1 MTVFFE
7 RLLSLSMISSF
18 FIIAVFVLRLI
29 FKKAKVPSYICC
41 VMWALAAIRL
51 VFPFSIESRLS
62 LVPRTPAV
70 NMLSADLPHTYESGF
85 VPDVS
90 QQNFDIFSVLSIIWV
105 VGLALMLIYMI
116 ASYISLRK
124 RVNESIEVDRNI
136 CVCDRIGSPFI
147 IGIFH
152 PVIYL
157 SSSIG
162 ENDKE
167 YVIAHERAHISRLD
181 NLWKPLGYL
190 LLCVHWFNPFCW
202 LAYILFCRDIELA
215 CDEKVVKSYDEND
228 RKSYANA
235 LLMCSSLRYKVSV
248 CPVAFAEVDIKQ
260 RVSNVLCFK
269 KPAFLLISIA
279 AVVCVLV
286 AVCFMTNPVSGY
298 SDGTAKN
305 KTSADMESH
314 TVSISVEPT
323 VPKAEK
329 PTEDKT
335 MPATEKPTEK
345 AITPATEK
353 PTEKPA
359 EPQTY
364 DYESEAEDDYYSY
377 DHYSSGGE
385 NYDYNNANESEN
397 YESENNGSNS
407 SGRVEITPFDSSKNV
422 EEYAHRYDDLDHS
435 LISKP
440 DNSDDVVQKIKWD
453 PNTP

>member
-7 RLLSLSMISSF
+7 NLLSLSMISSF

-62 LVPRTPAV
+62 LLPRTPAV
-70 NMLSADLPHTYESGF
+70 NMISADLPNAYDSGF
-85 VPDVS
+85 ASDVS
-90 QQNFDIFSVLSIIWV
+90 QPHSDILSVLCIVWII
-105 VGLALMLIYMI
+105 GFALMLFYMLV
-116 ASYISLRK
+116 SYISLRK
-124 RVNESIEVDRNI
+124 RVNESIEIDKNI
-136 CVCDRIGSPFI
+136 RVCDRIGSPFI
-147 IGIFH
+147 IGMFH

-162 ENDKE
+162 ENEKE
-167 YVIAHERAHISRLD
+167 YVIAHERAHIRRLD

-215 CDEKVVKSYDEND
+215 CDEKVVKLYDEKD
-228 RKSYANA
+228 RKAYANA
-235 LLMCSSLRYKVSV
+235 LLMCSSQQCKVSV
-248 CPVAFAEVDIKQ
+248 CPVAFAEVNIKQ
-260 RVSNVLCFK
+260 RVKNVLCFK
-269 KPAFLLISIA
+269 KPAFLLICISV
-279 AVVCVLV
+279 VVCVLV

-305 KTSADMESH
+305 KSSADMESN
-314 TVSISVEPT
+314 TISISAEPT

-335 MPATEKPTEK
+335 
-345 AITPATEK
+345 IPATEK
-353 PTEKPA
+353 PTEKPT

-377 DHYSSGGE
+377 DYGSSGGE
-385 NYDYNNANESEN
+385 NYDYNNEPEK
-397 YESENNGSNS
+397 YESDDNGSNS
-407 SGRVEITPFDSSKNV
+407 SGYVEITPFDSSKNV
-422 EEYAHRYDDLDHS
+422 EEYAHIYDYVDHS
-435 LISKP
+435 LISET

-453 PNTP
+453 LNAP

>member
-7 RLLSLSMISSF
+7 KLLSLSMISSF

-235 LLMCSSLRYKVSV
+235 LLMCSSQRYKVSV
-248 CPVAFAEVDIKQ
+248 CPVAFAEVNVKQ
-260 RVSNVLCFK
+260 RVRNVLCFK

-279 AVVCVLV
+279 AVVCVLT

-345 AITPATEK
+345 ATTPATEK

-453 PNTP
+453 LNAP